1 MASFWN
7 ETPMKVKAESDR
19 DDTTHKRRNRDE
31 DDNREV
37 DEENN
42 VRDRDSDEH
51 SSDESTSDEMDGVS
65 RPRGAKVRRTDARD
79 RDDLDALMDSVIVYS
94 DSSVDRWQQSC
105 AVYERVCC
113 GDRAAREALIAL
125 GGASNEAKV
134 FFALYVFRSESR
146 PVSPRIVEWLSYH
159 VDRLSTAAE
168 EAALAAFFHAAL
180 GVFHLKGLGGLAAD
194 RAAAMRHLQLAR
206 VSPTGGGGGSDGDFV
221 APFAAHYLA
230 ACLSEGDEG
239 DADVEEAFR
248 LFTWAAAPPR
258 SYVFSQARLARAYE
272 IGQGVGKDVSLAMA
286 WHRAAAGQGYVASQ
300 YELGRILHSKK
311 LPEQRDGPL
320 EEALHWFRQAAKEN
334 ERGEYAGDDGEA
346 KAQVMLGYYY
356 EHGLG
361 GVSVDERRALYW
373 YLQAARQGEATG
385 QQNVGV
391 CYERGFGLPGAEPNY
406 ALAAKFFGRAAR
418 QGLLSA
424 VYRRGYGY
432 HYGRGVSQN
441 FRKAAHWYR
450 IGYLR
455 GHAEATYSLALLYRY
470 GQGVERQDLVEAAR
484 LTRLSAQRGSLSGM
498 CYLGVIS
505 GRGQGVARDE
515 AAELHWYREAADRGY
530 ALAQYYL
537 GNIYLSGSAAI
548 GVAVDLDEALRWFHE
563 SAERGESQAQK
574 KLAQCYEQGVGVE
587 PDAELAAYWR
597 RMSLTSSSSS
607 GAVQRQRLQQPPPS
621 AQEEPPRRLLSLRP
635 SAATGGAGDE
645 RAQLERQRRE
655 EQERRRVEAAVDDL
669 VTAMPSLLSLE

>member
-7 ETPMKVKAESDR
+7 ETPMKVKTESDSR

-31 DDNREV
+31 DDEDDDGDKATGRGR
-37 DEENN
+37 DE
-42 VRDRDSDEH
+42 S

-79 RDDLDALMDSVIVYS
+79 RDDLDALMDSVVVYS
-94 DSSVDRWQQSC
+94 DTSLDRWQQSC
-105 AVYERVCC
+105 AAYERVCC
-113 GDRAAREALIAL
+113 GDRAAREALVAL
-125 GGASNEAKV
+125 GAAANEAKV

-146 PVSPRIVEWLSYH
+146 PISPRIVEWLSYH
-159 VDRLSTAAE
+159 VDRQATAAE
-168 EAALAAFFHAAL
+168 DAALAAFVHAAL
-180 GVFHLKGLGGLAAD
+180 GVFHLKGLGGLSAD
-194 RAAAMRHLQLAR
+194 RAAAMHHLQLAR
-206 VSPTGGGGGSDGDFV
+206 VSPVSVGGGDDFV

-230 ACLSEGDEG
+230 VCLSDGDEG
-239 DADVEEAFR
+239 DGDVDEAFR
-248 LFTWAAAPPR
+248 LFAWAAAPPR
-258 SYVFSQARLARAYE
+258 SFVFSQARLARAYE
-272 IGQGVGKDVSLAMA
+272 IGQGVSKDVVLAMA

-300 YELGRILHSKK
+300 YELGRLLHSRK

-320 EEALHWFRQAAKEN
+320 EEALLWFRRAAKEN

-361 GVSVDERRALYW
+361 GVAVDERRALYW

-432 HYGRGVSQN
+432 HYGRGVAQN

-505 GRGQGVARDE
+505 GRGQGVPRDE

-537 GNIYLSGSAAI
+537 GNIYFSGNAAI
-548 GVAVDLDEALRWFHE
+548 GVAVDLGEALRWFHE

-587 PDAELAAYWR
+587 PDAEMAAYWR

-607 GAVQRQRLQQPPPS
+607 GAVQRQRLQQPT

-635 SAATGGAGDE
+635 SATAGAGDE

-669 VTAMPSLLSLE
+669 VTAMPSLLCLE